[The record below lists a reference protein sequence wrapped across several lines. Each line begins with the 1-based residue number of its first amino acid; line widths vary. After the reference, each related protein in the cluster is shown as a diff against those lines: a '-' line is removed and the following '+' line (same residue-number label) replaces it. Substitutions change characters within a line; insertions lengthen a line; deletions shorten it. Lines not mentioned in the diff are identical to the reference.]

1 MLNMIKD
8 KFNNLE
14 KNIIKI
20 MKCGIEFSF
29 GICIISM
36 LILIIYQSF
45 FATPDLYYIGLILFK
60 TSLIFIIQFIICGFA
75 FDTIKKQ
82 MV

>member
-8 KFNNLE
+8 KFKNLE

-20 MKCGIEFSF
+20 MKGGIEFSF
-29 GICIISM
+29 GICLISI
-36 LILIIYQSF
+36 LILIVYQTF
-45 FATPDLYYIGLILFK
+45 FALPLLYYIGLILFK
-60 TSLIFIIQFIICGFA
+60 TSLIFIMQFIICGFA

-82 MV
+82 MI